1 MKYFLVQ
8 SVMAS
13 PLPVSPEE
21 LKEKFIPLHEA
32 HIAWGI
38 EKGIVL
44 FAGPK
49 IGKSGGFMIA
59 RAESVDELQLFT
71 DADPFVLNAIAGFDI
86 TEFLMNDRSEFVKDW

>member
-13 PLPVSPEE
+13 PLPVSTEE
-21 LKEKFIPLHEA
+21 LQEKFIPLHEA
-32 HIAWGI
+32 HIARGI

-71 DADPFVLNAIAGFDI
+71 NADPFVLNAIAGFDI